1 MQQAGELDRR
11 RTHMH
16 RHVAA
21 VKRRPQRRARLCTC
35 GLVGRRGRRGGAHLA
50 EAEAELGLRHERLEG
65 EVAQLEH
72 LEGGQS
78 GNQGRVISKEAL
90 LARRGD
96 DQGACASHGTYIY
109 STSALSLPTLHA
121 SHPRALS

>member
-35 GLVGRRGRRGGAHLA
+35 GLVGGRGGRGRRGRRGGAHLA

-72 LEGGQS
+72 LEGG
-78 GNQGRVISKEAL
+78 
-90 LARRGD
+90 
-96 DQGACASHGTYIY
+96 
-109 STSALSLPTLHA
+109 
-121 SHPRALS
+121 